1 MSYRLGAGAIRYS
14 RRAPIAGPEA
24 VPDEE
29 VSKPEGAAGPACPEG
44 PLLDA
49 LRRGDERAFE
59 WLIDQQTATML
70 RLARRYTPSSAIAEE
85 VVQETWLAVVRG
97 LGSFE
102 GRSSLRTWIFRI
114 LVNKAK
120 SSGLAERRN
129 APMYDEG
136 ESEWDDG
143 AVADAARLRGPPSG
157 YWSLPPNLWD
167 ELPEDRLLASETLA
181 VIERAVERLRP
192 AQQAV
197 FVLRDLQNWTSA
209 EVCETLDLTEANQ
222 RVLLHRARAR
232 VRSAIEEYFDAR

>member
-1 MSYRLGAGAIRYS
+1 MT
-14 RRAPIAGPEA
+14 
-24 VPDEE
+24 DEE
-29 VSKPEGAAGPACPEG
+29 ASKAEGAEGPDWPDG

-59 WLIDQQTATML
+59 WLIDQHTAAML
-70 RLARRYTPSSAIAEE
+70 RVARLYTPTPAIAEE

-97 LGSFE
+97 LDSFE
-102 GRSSLRTWIFRI
+102 GRSSLRTWILRI
-114 LVNKAK
+114 LANKAK

-129 APMYDEG
+129 VPMYDEG
-136 ESEWDDG
+136 ESESDDG
-143 AVADAARLRGPPSG
+143 TVADPARLRGPPSG

-181 VIERAVERLRP
+181 VIERAVESLRP